1 MSDVKDAAPPPE
13 DRARVSPPDAE
24 AREDLEAPS
33 SREPEPLVD
42 AAGVAAPAHAA
53 PSEAAARPL
62 APAEPLLVA
71 PTIPARVEPPS
82 PDVVRAD
89 EASALP
95 GAHRGGF
102 SRLPTAPVPLTVES
116 APAEPGTEADAEP
129 DVRWL
134 PPAPAPH
141 RGVAPWALAFA
152 VGGLLTSIF
161 VGWGFPIGLVG
172 LVSGIIAVRRPL
184 ESRAVAVWAITLST
198 LSLVYSAGWLWWAA
212 SQANL
217 FG

>member
-1 MSDVKDAAPPPE
+1 MTNAKDAAAQPADGTPVTSGHTEPP
-13 DRARVSPPDAE
+13 VI
-24 AREDLEAPS
+24 
-33 SREPEPLVD
+33 V
-42 AAGVAAPAHAA
+42 AATDAAPAPGDVPVVA
-53 PSEAAARPL
+53 PS
-62 APAEPLLVA
+62 APV
-71 PTIPARVEPPS
+71 IPARVEPPS
-82 PDVVRAD
+82 PDVALAD

-102 SRLPTAPVPLTVES
+102 ARLPTAPVPLTIES

-134 PPAPAPH
+134 PPEPAPH
-141 RGVAPWALAFA
+141 RGIAPWALAFA
-152 VGGLLTSIF
+152 IGGLLVSLF

-184 ESRAVAVWAITLST
+184 ESRAMSIWAIFLST
-198 LSLVYSAGWLWWAA
+198 MSLVYSAGWLWWAA